1 MRKGSSFF
9 VWFMISG
16 VAPILGPVAA
26 AARTDPQ
33 RLLCLTAVERGRAVR
48 HYDAICLRCGTE
60 LEYPHEAELIEPDP
74 SLRVRARL

>member
-1 MRKGSSFF
+1 
-9 VWFMISG
+9 VWFVISA
-16 VAPILGPVAA
+16 VIPILGPVAA
-26 AARTDPQ
+26 ALYRRETEEALRICPG
-33 RLLCLTAVERGRAVR
+33 CGRALR